1 MPPEPG
7 DTSGDN
13 WKNEIPEDYRKSTLI
28 SETKSVADLAKF
40 AVETQQMLGTAIR
53 IPSEHAS
60 DADREAFQKRLTE
73 IGMVPKATFREVVRP
88 KDPGDYKYENGVDE
102 KLGITQTEMDVWK
115 LEAHSLGL
123 SSEQFNDYAGQQ
135 VKAREVAL
143 DAQQAAFNTADT
155 ALKDEWGGSAE
166 VYYPTTDGAHNDAI
180 GAVPA
185 AFGLGYAFMS
195 VNQPQ
200 PEVAQYVGYGIRV
213 PIGRLYVPGPT
224 GVPEAEVVAVNISVE
239 TNYQDVT
246 WRWIEVDETE
256 YNDLPL
262 ATSGN
267 VLATQSLTIE
277 TIFEKQVAIDINFNG
292 YTYFRTDLG
301 DPNVNPLPPTPPQP
315 DEFFITVWA
324 THLARSNWH
333 RARWAQTSWTYN

>member
-155 ALKDEWGGSAE
+155 ALKDEWGDHAFESKKQQALNALKRFGSDELAARMDANPDPNLMRAFAEIGKQFEEAGLGDLDIPQIMPETRDEAATKLAEIRANKDHPFNRGPLNIGETAYSAAAAE
-166 VYYPTTDGAHNDAI
+166 VMRLREI
-180 GAVPA
+180 SM
-185 AFGLGYAFMS
+185 GLRPSRDFM
-195 VNQPQ
+195 
-200 PEVAQYVGYGIRV
+200 
-213 PIGRLYVPGPT
+213 
-224 GVPEAEVVAVNISVE
+224 
-239 TNYQDVT
+239 
-246 WRWIEVDETE
+246 
-256 YNDLPL
+256 
-262 ATSGN
+262 
-267 VLATQSLTIE
+267 
-277 TIFEKQVAIDINFNG
+277 FEDTA
-292 YTYFRTDLG
+292 
-301 DPNVNPLPPTPPQP
+301 
-315 DEFFITVWA
+315 
-324 THLARSNWH
+324 
-333 RARWAQTSWTYN
+333 